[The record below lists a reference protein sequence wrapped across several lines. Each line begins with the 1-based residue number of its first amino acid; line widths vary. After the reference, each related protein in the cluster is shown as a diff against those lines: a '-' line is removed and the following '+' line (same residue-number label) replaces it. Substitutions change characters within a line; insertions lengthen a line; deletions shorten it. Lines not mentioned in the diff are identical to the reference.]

1 MVPAAAGPAGAW
13 LNEQV
18 GVPIVFFEFPV
29 GQFGADHVHEET
41 GNQKDHPGKQ
51 QGAEHHAVPRFL
63 FSAEHAATAPDR
75 TMIFDSQPAVRAPVR
90 IWSIEIKIYFS

>member
-1 MVPAAAGPAGAW
+1 MMVLAAGPAGAW

-29 GQFGADHVHEET
+29 GQLSADHVHEET

-51 QGAEHHAVPRFL
+51 QGAEHHAVPRSL

-75 TMIFDSQPAVRAPVR
+75 AMIFDSHPAAKAPVR
-90 IWSIEIKIYFS
+90 IRSSEIKIYFS